1 MSFASCMFVGSSMG
15 MLADS
20 AMWRESNSFVLECAL
35 GSSLVTTTTPPLIPC
50 CAAQNNA
57 SAMHSSPFCFTM
69 QMERAPAKLVPRQ
82 AWNAQISFVAH
93 WA

>member
-1 MSFASCMFVGSSMG
+1 MSLASCMFVGSSMG
-15 MLADS
+15 TEADS

-35 GSSLVTTTTPPLIPC
+35 GSSLVTTTTPPFTPC
-50 CAAQNNA
+50 CAAQNRA
-57 SAMHSSPFCFTM
+57 SPMHRRPFCLTM

-82 AWNAQISFVAH
+82 AWKAQISFVAH